1 MSTRYLCRTPK
12 RPLCATDELG
22 HLAVF
27 CTSGHANC
35 WPCFVLHPVTP
46 VIDRVLFYIRSRQLL
61 TVFCFTSGHAICWQ
75 CFVHL
80 TTPTVDRVLY
90 IRSCHLSTVLCTSDQ
105 ANCWPCFVYP
115 TMPTVDRVLYIRP
128 RQLLTVFSTSDHA
141 KRWRCFMHPITPTVA
156 RKTTLLIQRFKRT
169 ISFVIKIMPQMK
181 LRVLVHSSISTKH

>member
-90 IRSCHLSTVLCTSDQ
+90 IR
-105 ANCWPCFVYP
+105 
-115 TMPTVDRVLYIRP
+115 P